1 MRHSLQRSLHRTARV
16 FVDLAKRGYHAF
28 DPVRRSFVSLQPDG
42 VVRGRALIAHKVEA
56 FLRDPNDPLLRTHNH
71 FTEARLL
78 ADAFLEQ
85 GYALDFIH
93 YHNRWFVPKRH
104 YDIFLGPRIN
114 FEALADRMSP
124 GCIKIVHLDTAHWL
138 YNNTAALLRLQEVQR
153 TRGVALSSYTVV
165 KENRAIER
173 ADFATLLG
181 NEFDYE
187 TYAFAGKT
195 IFQLPNP
202 GTKSHPW
209 YGEKDFSKCHTHF
222 LWLGSRGLVHKGLD
236 LVLEA
241 FARMPDL
248 NLTVCGPVAEDPH
261 FVETF
266 RKELYE
272 TPNIRTYGWIDI
284 TGPEFVDLAN
294 QTVAH
299 IYPTAA
305 DACCGSV
312 INCMHAGLIPVATRE
327 AGVDLSPSFGV
338 TLSGQSAE
346 AVQAAARHVAG
357 LSAASL
363 SGMAKASW
371 HEAQTVYAPEHY
383 KLVLGAVIKAIMSG
397 RADAMTSGFVR
408 KEAVVA
414 SGNPVDAG
422 VPGLAYA
429 EVDQDAKG

>member
-1 MRHSLQRSLHRTARV
+1 MRHRLRRSLHRTARV
-16 FVDLAKRGYHAF
+16 LVDIAKRGYHSF

-56 FLRDPNDPLLRTHNH
+56 LLRAPDDPLLRTHNH

-78 ADAFLEQ
+78 ADAFLGQ
-85 GYALDFIH
+85 GYAVDVIH

-114 FEALADRMSP
+114 FEEFSGKMP
-124 GCIKIVHLDTAHWL
+124 PECIKIVHLDTAHWL

-153 TRGVALSSYTVV
+153 RRGVALSSYTEV
-165 KENRAIER
+165 KANRAIEM

-181 NEFDYE
+181 NDFDYE
-187 TYAFAGKT
+187 TYAFAGKR

-202 GTKSHPW
+202 GTKLYPW
-209 YGEKDFSKCHTHF
+209 FGDKDFSACRTHF

-241 FARMPDL
+241 FACMPDL
-248 NLTVCGPVAEDPH
+248 QLTVCGPVAEDPY
-261 FVETF
+261 FVDAF

-284 TGPEFVDLAN
+284 TGPEFADLAK

-312 INCMHAGLIPVATRE
+312 VNCMHAGLIPVATRE
-327 AGVDLSPSFGV
+327 AGVDLAPSFGV
-338 TLSGQSAE
+338 TLSGQSAD
-346 AVQAAARHVAG
+346 AVQVAARHVA
-357 LSAASL
+357 SL
-363 SGMAKASW
+363 SPGTLAAMAKASW
-371 HEAQTVYAPEHY
+371 DEAQTVYAAESY
-383 KLVLGAVIKAIMSG
+383 KALLGDVIKTIVSG
-397 RADAMTSGFVR
+397 RADAMAPGFFR
-408 KEAVVA
+408 MGAILA
-414 SGNPVDAG
+414 SGEPIDAG
-422 VPGLAYA
+422 RGLRSA
-429 EVDQDAKG
+429 EVGQHAKR